1 MKKEIEFKMKRVFDY
16 HLIENN
22 YIVFRETVFAGDNK
36 ISERENISTIE
47 NLENLTE
54 NEQLKIEP
62 YFLCN
67 KDILEFHRQNLT
79 FADGDKVN
87 QFIVNKPYSLIEE
100 QGLTDQYKLLSMSS
114 YDHNIYDVYGK
125 KYPKAFCFN
134 YFHFTGAIT
143 NRYYDLEEVLE
154 ILKKRNDIKFIDDD
168 KILQIPYYNANPEE
182 YQYLSFLWIP
192 SDEDFEKIKHLS
204 NDLAYQFIKDNIL
217 CLPYKEN
224 NK

>member
-1 MKKEIEFKMKRVFDY
+1 MK
-16 HLIENN
+16 
-22 YIVFRETVFAGDNK
+22 
-36 ISERENISTIE
+36 ENISTIE
-47 NLENLTE
+47 NLKTWQKMN
-54 NEQLKIEP
+54 NYQP

-154 ILKKRNDIKFIDDD
+154 ILKKRNDKVHR
-168 KILQIPYYNANPEE
+168 
-182 YQYLSFLWIP
+182 WW
-192 SDEDFEKIKHLS
+192 
-204 NDLAYQFIKDNIL
+204 
-217 CLPYKEN
+217 
-224 NK
+224 